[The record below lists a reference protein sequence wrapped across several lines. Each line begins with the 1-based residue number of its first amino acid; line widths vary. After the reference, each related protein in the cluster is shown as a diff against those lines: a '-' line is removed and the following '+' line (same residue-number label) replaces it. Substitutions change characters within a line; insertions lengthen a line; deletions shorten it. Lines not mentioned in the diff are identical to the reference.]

1 LSSSSDWRHIVFRV
15 PRMIA
20 MPRALLVVPENNTTM
35 ARELAALCPQL
46 LPLDV
51 ALVKRPARTLTR
63 EDLPA
68 YAESTLAAVEPFLA
82 VAPDV
87 VFYGC
92 TAAGFLAG
100 PDGNAA
106 MVAKLAVRTGATV
119 VSTAGAMVDVLRHEG
134 VTSAA
139 VVTPYLPAVNDGLR
153 GYLAASGLAVE
164 TLESFLCATT
174 AELGRIT
181 ADEVYDL
188 ALRTVTPASEA
199 LFIACSQLPTLS
211 ILDDLRARLRIPV
224 WSSIAATAWAGS
236 RALAAEQTAA
246 VA

>member
-1 LSSSSDWRHIVFRV
+1 
-15 PRMIA
+15 

-35 ARELAALCPQL
+35 APELSALCPQFV
-46 LPLDV
+46 PFDV

-68 YAESTLAAVEPFLA
+68 YADATLAAVEPFLA
-82 VAPDV
+82 AAPGL

-106 MVAKLAVRTGATV
+106 MVAKLTARTGATV

-153 GYLAASGLAVE
+153 AYLSASGIAVE

-181 ADEVYDL
+181 ADQVRNL

-199 LFIACSQLPTLS
+199 LFIACSQLPTLGV
-211 ILDDLRARLRIPV
+211 LDELRARLRIPV
-224 WSSIAATAWAGS
+224 WSSIAATAWAGT
-236 RALAAEQTAA
+236 RALAKEQTAA